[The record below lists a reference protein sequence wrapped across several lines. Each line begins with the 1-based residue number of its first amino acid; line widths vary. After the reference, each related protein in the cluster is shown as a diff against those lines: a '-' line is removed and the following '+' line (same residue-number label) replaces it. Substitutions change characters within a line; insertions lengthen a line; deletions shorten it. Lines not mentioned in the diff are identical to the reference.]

1 MMKNI
6 LITGASGFLGGYIEA
21 LMSQHKG
28 YVVYSLLRNSSAQT
42 GASDNR
48 DIRYLSM
55 ADFCNGKVKFDETD
69 VLVHLAFGRAHR
81 GNEEIS
87 RSVAFT
93 SRVLHAAK
101 ASGIKNFINVS
112 SQEVY
117 GESVLPPWNET
128 MEPSPS
134 TMYGLA
140 KYASE
145 LLSNMLATSDISHHT
160 SLRLAALLGKE
171 SSSRMVNK
179 FVENAIARLSIKIV
193 GGSQFFSQLD
203 VRDAADA
210 IVSLLGVEPKNWKR
224 VYNLG
229 HTRSYGILEIA
240 DIVAKVA
247 VEMGLPKPQIEIRE
261 SDAKLF
267 AEMDSSLFYGDTGW
281 RPKYDMYD
289 TVRSIFMYQLAGE
302 NSG

>member
-1 MMKNI
+1 MMKSL
-6 LITGASGFLGGYIEA
+6 LITGASGFLGGYVDA
-21 LMSQHKG
+21 LLSQYKG
-28 YVVYSLLRNSSAQT
+28 YVVYYLIRNSSSET
-42 GASDNR
+42 GASDERSIN
-48 DIRYLSM
+48 YLDM
-55 ADFCNGKVKFDETD
+55 ADFCNGVVKFNETD

-81 GNEEIS
+81 GNEEIA

-101 ASGIKNFINVS
+101 VSGIKKFINVS

-117 GESVLPPWNET
+117 GKSVLPPWSET
-128 MEPSPS
+128 IEPSPS

-145 LLSNMLATSDISHHT
+145 LLSDMLGTSDMAHHT

-179 FVENAIARLSIKIV
+179 FVENAISGRSIKIV
-193 GGSQFFSQLD
+193 GGSQVFSQLD
-203 VRDAADA
+203 VSDAADA
-210 IVSLLGVEPKNWKR
+210 ILALLELDPQKWKR

-229 HTRSYGILEIA
+229 YTRSYGIIEIA
-240 DIVAKVA
+240 EIVAEVA
-247 VEMGLPKPQIEIRE
+247 VEMGFPKPLIEVRE
-261 SDAKLF
+261 SDDKLF
-267 AEMDSSLFYGDTGW
+267 AEMDSSLFYNDTGW

-289 TVRSIFMYQLAGE
+289 TVRSIFKYQLAGG